1 MGDNIVT
8 WQLHIARQKKKERN
22 VFPVIWTSGIVW
34 RVKLYDH
41 NTQKQTS
48 KETEINGWTDKRTS
62 SVITPNIANEMKD
75 YKLANLQLFII
86 CNKNGMW
93 DLSIFYDTRKTAQYR
108 VQYNNQSASFMCTQ
122 FRG

>member
-22 VFPVIWTSGIVW
+22 VFPVILTSGIVW

-75 YKLANLQLFII
+75 YKLANLQQKWNVRSFNLLWHKKD
-86 CNKNGMW
+86 C
-93 DLSIFYDTRKTAQYR
+93 SI
-108 VQYNNQSASFMCTQ
+108 QSTI
-122 FRG
+122 